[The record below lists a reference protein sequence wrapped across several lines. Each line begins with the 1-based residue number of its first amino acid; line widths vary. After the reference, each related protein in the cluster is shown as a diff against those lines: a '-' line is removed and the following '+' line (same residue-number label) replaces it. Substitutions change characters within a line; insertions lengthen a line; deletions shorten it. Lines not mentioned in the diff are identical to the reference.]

1 MEKSPTRTRTL
12 AFLISGLIDCIFGG
26 ILLLSWLEILPLDLT
41 GLGLTRG
48 WVGFIGAVLA
58 VSGVVVVAYQ
68 LTRIREPDE

>member
-1 MEKSPTRTRTL
+1 MEKSPARTRTL
-12 AFLISGLIDCIFGG
+12 AFLISGLVDCIIGS

-48 WVGFIGAVLA
+48 WVGLIGAVLA